1 MKNLAIGLSAA
12 VALSIGGMWLGDAK
26 AATISVE
33 SGGITLNSFSTAT
46 AGTQVDPW
54 LIDETMTASG
64 LLRFSGDD
72 APGGSSPL
80 GGANPTGSGHDEGR
94 WISKTVLN
102 DTGITWT
109 SFELELQVLIGT
121 PSGQGDGLSF
131 ADGSALTTLFSSDQF
146 STYTRFDIDRDYLNF
161 SGGEVL
167 DGESVTFL
175 FVITDNAENDPFFLL
190 QTANVR
196 DIAVPEPATL
206 GLVGLGLAGLAALRR
221 RKAS

>member
-12 VALSIGGMWLGDAK
+12 LALAIGGTWLGDAK

-33 SGGITLNSFSTAT
+33 SGGITLNSFDTT
-46 AGTQVDPW
+46 KAGTLADPW
-54 LIDETMTASG
+54 LIDETMTAHG
-64 LLRFSGDD
+64 HLKFSGDD
-72 APGGSSPL
+72 EPGGSSPL

-109 SFELELQVLIGT
+109 SFELELQVLLGT

-131 ADGSALTTLFSSDQF
+131 ADGSSLTTLFTSDKFSS
-146 STYTRFDIDRDYLNF
+146 YTRFDVDRDYLNF

-167 DGESVTFL
+167 DGQSVTFL
-175 FVITDNAENDPFFLL
+175 FVITDNLANDPFFLL
-190 QTANVR
+190 QTPNIR
-196 DIAVPEPATL
+196 DVPVPEPATL